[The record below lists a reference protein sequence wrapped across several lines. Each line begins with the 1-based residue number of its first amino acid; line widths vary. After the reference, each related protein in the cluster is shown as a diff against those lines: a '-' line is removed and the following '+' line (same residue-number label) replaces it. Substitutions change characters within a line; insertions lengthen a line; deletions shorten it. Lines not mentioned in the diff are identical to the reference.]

1 MDQTDES
8 KAFPWFAKLV
18 IKAKK
23 KVESTKKQPSE
34 PKPAPKQG
42 HHIINKGV
50 INIYEDVIRRFVCD
64 NQLCIFKGQSYDN
77 LMKMKVNFKDDEE
90 KKALDFLYVKNPL
103 SSDLKKFIQDTTV
116 SEKDETGGDK
126 NAEQFGLAKLILIT
140 CANSL
145 MLEIYNLLLRNKANI
160 ISICQ
165 DYLMQLR
172 RVIEKYFKF
181 SSGYAFVDQ
190 PALKEWKKKNK
201 TKKKENEIKGY
212 MEKVWEMI
220 EDIVKC
226 ENEELEQIG
235 DVTPLVVKWGEGA
248 FWVTK
253 VFPLH

>member
-1 MDQTDES
+1 MDQTDEY
-8 KAFPWFAKLV
+8 KDFPWFAKLV

-50 INIYEDVIRRFVCD
+50 INIYEDVIRRFVRD
-64 NQLCIFKGQSYDN
+64 NRCFIFQGKSYESLKN
-77 LMKMKVNFKDDEE
+77 LKMKVNFKDDEE

-103 SSDLKKFIQDTTV
+103 SSDLTKFIQETTV

-140 CANSL
+140 CVNSL
-145 MLEIYNLLLRNKANI
+145 MLKIYKLLLGNEENI
-160 ISICQ
+160 ILRCHN
-165 DYLMQLR
+165 YLSQLR
-172 RVIEKYFKF
+172 LVIEKYFKF

-190 PALKEWKKKNK
+190 PALKEWKKNK
-201 TKKKENEIKGY
+201 TKKQENEIKGY
-212 MEKVWEMI
+212 MEKVWKMI

-226 ENEELEQIG
+226 ENEELEQHA
-235 DVTPLVVKWGEGA
+235 TPLVVKWGEGA
-248 FWVTK
+248 FWVAK
-253 VFPLH
+253 VLPLA

>member
-1 MDQTDES
+1 MDQTDEY

-50 INIYEDVIRRFVCD
+50 INIYEDVIRRFVRD
-64 NQLCIFKGQSYDN
+64 NWQSIFKKQSYDD
-77 LMKMKVNFKDDEE
+77 LKKMKVNFKNDEE

-103 SSDLKKFIQDTTV
+103 SSDLTKFIQDTTV

-145 MLEIYNLLLRNKANI
+145 MLEIYNLLRENEENI
-160 ISICQ
+160 IFRCH
-165 DYLMQLR
+165 DYLLQLR

-190 PALKEWKKKNK
+190 PALKEWEKNK
-201 TKKKENEIKGY
+201 TKKQKNEIKDY
-212 MEKVWEMI
+212 MEKVWKMI

-226 ENEELEQIG
+226 ENEELEQH
-235 DVTPLVVKWGEGA
+235 VTPLVIKWGEGA
-248 FWVTK
+248 FWVAE
-253 VFPLH
+253 VFPLY